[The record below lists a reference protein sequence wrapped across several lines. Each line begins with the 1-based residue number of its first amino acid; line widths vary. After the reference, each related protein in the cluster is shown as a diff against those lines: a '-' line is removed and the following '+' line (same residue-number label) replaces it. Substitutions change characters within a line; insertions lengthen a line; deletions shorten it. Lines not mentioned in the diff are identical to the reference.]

1 MMEHLSETCLGKE
14 NSELVNS
21 MAEAKAPP
29 AKLPRLEQNGS
40 PLGRARLGST
50 GAKLAGV
57 PYKPTGHLLKTCHKR
72 GKREREKACVC
83 VCGNQQPFS
92 LMPVR
97 KKCKEFAAFSF
108 SNLKIY

>member
-1 MMEHLSETCLGKE
+1 MMDHLSEVCLGKE
-14 NSELVNS
+14 NSDLMNS

-72 GKREREKACVC
+72 GKRETGVC
-83 VCGNQQPFS
+83 
-92 LMPVR
+92 R
-97 KKCKEFAAFSF
+97 DF
-108 SNLKIY
+108 SNVTIYL

>member
-1 MMEHLSETCLGKE
+1 MMEHLSEACLGKE

-57 PYKPTGHLLKTCHKR
+57 PYKPTGHLLKTCHKKGESR
-72 GKREREKACVC
+72 SRKS
-83 VCGNQQPFS
+83 S
-92 LMPVR
+92 LSATLLSDSSLGFVGQNSQF
-97 KKCKEFAAFSF
+97 KEIFL
-108 SNLKIY
+108 NI

>member
-1 MMEHLSETCLGKE
+1 MKLPRMHFDTEDENKSFFPLSVIVSRGAE
-14 NSELVNS
+14 NDGPSQRGVFGEGELRLMNS

-57 PYKPTGHLLKTCHKR
+57 PVQTHRPPAEDLPQ
-72 GKREREKACVC
+72 ER
-83 VCGNQQPFS
+83 
-92 LMPVR
+92 
-97 KKCKEFAAFSF
+97 
-108 SNLKIY
+108 

>member
-1 MMEHLSETCLGKE
+1 MMDHLSEACLGKE

-72 GKREREKACVC
+72 GKRGRVGFVCVC
-83 VCGNQQPFS
+83 VGVWGWTNTEAIRRS
-92 LMPVR
+92 S
-97 KKCKEFAAFSF
+97 SF
-108 SNLKIY
+108 TRSKQS